1 MVVGYDKTVT
11 RYMHWYQGVIIQQS
25 VNHNSKS
32 LQQQISCL
40 IKYNYY
46 LLNQKDSTTGYVES
60 KELNLVF

>member
-11 RYMHWYQGVIIQQS
+11 RYIYWYEGVIIQQS
-25 VNHNSKS
+25 VNRNSKS
-32 LQQQISCL
+32 LQRQISCL